1 MIEEKQEVTVSV
13 EVQASELTIIN
24 QEFELKTEVIQ
35 KKSLKQIASRVQSPS
50 SILTYKQ
57 CPRKYYYQY
66 IAKLPT
72 RENVHLV
79 RGKIVHEVLERFF
92 EIPLDEISDENYV
105 EHLTYYVKNLF
116 NGLWSKERPSIIK
129 LGLTEDQI
137 VFYYEETIMM
147 LANWLNQFLV
157 RLRGTI
163 DGKDVR
169 HGFEALRPVA
179 LEKGLSSDVHMVRG
193 FIDYIEEYID
203 STTPDGEKKVKVMDY
218 KTSKSSELT
227 DNYRLQLAIYA
238 LLYEET
244 YGKKPNK
251 VGLWFLKN
259 GKEVCVNVDEEL
271 LQLAKFEVEQ
281 IHFNTQTKKID
292 DYHMK
297 SGPLCKWSTGQ
308 CDFYDQCF
316 PNGRRNE
323 W

>member
-1 MIEEKQEVTVSV
+1 MVMDEKGVV
-13 EVQASELTIIN
+13 EIPVEIPILN
-24 QEFELKTEVIQ
+24 QEFALKPEIIQ
-35 KKSLKQIASRVQSPS
+35 SVQRKSLKEIASRVQSPS

-57 CPRKYYYQY
+57 CPRKYFYQY

-72 RENVHLV
+72 KQNIHIV
-79 RGKIVHEVLERFF
+79 RGKIAHEVLERFF
-92 EIPLDEISDENYV
+92 EISLEEINENNYV
-105 EHLTYYVKNLF
+105 EHFTYYVKNLF
-116 NGLWSKERPSIIK
+116 NALWSKDRPTIIK

-147 LANWLNQFLV
+147 LANWLNQFLI
-157 RLRGTI
+157 RLRHEMQT
-163 DGKDVR
+163 KNVR
-169 HGFEALRPVA
+169 ESFTVIKPVA
-179 LEKGLSSDVHMVRG
+179 MEQGLNSELHMVRG

-203 STTPDGEKKVKVMDY
+203 STTPAGEKKVRVMDY

-227 DNYRLQLAIYA
+227 DSYRLQLAIYA

-271 LQLAKFEVEQ
+271 INHAKFEIEQ
-281 IHFNTQTKKID
+281 IHFNTQTKTIS
-292 DYHMK
+292 DYPMK
-297 SGPLCKWSTGQ
+297 SSPLCKWSTGQ
-308 CDFYDQCF
+308 CDFFEQCF
-316 PNGRRNE
+316 PNGKRR